1 MAILRKT
8 ASSLQRAA
16 HLFFCCQLRIRL
28 RGGLRVE
35 LAERDSDQAPTPA
48 EQEIV
53 RQQAEVGLMLQQ
65 LAHVLDEDPDIRPA
79 LRHLA
84 YIEYALAQKGVRAL
98 YKVPLDVL
106 NRAHEQL
113 EGLVTNWEPRGLA
126 SLRSK
131 MAVAV
136 MEREA
141 EGEGDLDAQD
151 QPASGLGP
159 RAASA

>member
-35 LAERDSDQAPTPA
+35 LAERESGEARTSA

-53 RQQAEVGLMLQQ
+53 LQQAEVGLMLQQ
-65 LAHVLDEDPDIRPA
+65 LTHVLDGDPEIRPA

-98 YKVPLDVL
+98 YMVPLDVL

-126 SLRSK
+126 GLRSK

-141 EGEGDLDAQD
+141 EGDGDLDAQD
-151 QPASGLGP
+151 QPASGLGLL
-159 RAASA
+159 AASA